1 MIKTETIELNGKQ
14 FKRTYSDT
22 YKIKKNGTDE
32 VYDEAVDI
40 LSANYE
46 YEETDQALSRE
57 EANDSE
63 ILDILLNG

>member
-1 MIKTETIELNGKQ
+1 MIKIETIELNGKQ

-22 YKIKKNGTDE
+22 YKIKKIGTDE
-32 VYDEAVDI
+32 VYNEAVDI

-46 YEETDQALSRE
+46 YEETDQALSQE